1 MNEQSTSTSN
11 QQQSITIS
19 FEISLMNRKTT
30 VVLTGTDALTLF
42 VQATKIIMEHP
53 AAAPEGKQIT
63 TSEGTFENWRS
74 QRVEV
79 SNEKGQK
86 RLRVFGGKW
95 EKYGVPMYP
104 DCPEDEAGLLELE
117 YGVHEDSVYD
127 ITIELVGGKP
137 RRVVKTSLV
146 F

>member
-11 QQQSITIS
+11 QQQSITLS

-30 VVLTGTDALTLF
+30 VVLTGTDIPMLF
-42 VQATKIIMEHP
+42 AQATNIMMQHP
-53 AAAPEGKQIT
+53 DGMPKERQIT
-63 TSEGTFENWRS
+63 TSEGTFETWRS

-104 DCPEDEAGLLELE
+104 DCPEDEGGLLKLE
-117 YGVHEDSVYD
+117 YGVHEGNIYD

-137 RRVVKTSLV
+137 RRVVKTALV